1 MLMKRLT
8 KMRQRQKGMS
18 SFGWI
23 AVAGI
28 FGFLVITFFK
38 VFPFYYDNYKV
49 KSTLEALQLDTTI
62 DPKSK
67 RAIWD
72 SLNKRLY
79 INEVRNIQKEHV
91 TMVRKDGKTTVTVT
105 YRIEDEFIGNLFIG
119 GSFVESIVID
129 R

>member
-1 MLMKRLT
+1 MKRLT
-8 KMRQRQKGMS
+8 NLRNRQRGMS

-28 FGFLVITFFK
+28 FGFLLITFFK
-38 VFPFYYDNYKV
+38 VFPMYYGNFKV
-49 KSTLEALQLDTTI
+49 KSAMEALQLDTTI
-62 DPKSK
+62 DAKSK
-67 RAIWD
+67 RALWD
-72 SLNKRLY
+72 SLSKRLY
-79 INEVRNIQKEHV
+79 INEVRNIRKEHV

-105 YRIEDEFIGNLFIG
+105 YEERDNYIGNLFIG

>member
-1 MLMKRLT
+1 
-8 KMRQRQKGMS
+8 MRQRQKGMS

-38 VFPFYYDNYKV
+38 VFPLYYDNFKV
-49 KSTLEALQLDTTI
+49 KTSLEALQQDTEI
-62 DPKSK
+62 DSKSK
-67 RAIWD
+67 RAIWE
-72 SLNKRLY
+72 SLQKRLY
-79 INEVRNIQKEHV
+79 INEVRSIQKEHV
-91 TMVRKDGKTTVTVT
+91 TMERKDGKTTVTIT
-105 YRIEDEFIGNLFIG
+105 YEQRDDYIGNLFIG

>member
-1 MLMKRLT
+1 
-8 KMRQRQKGMS
+8 MS

-38 VFPFYYDNYKV
+38 VFPMYYDNYKV
-49 KSTLEALQLDTTI
+49 KTALEALQHDAAI

-67 RAIWD
+67 RAIWK
-72 SLNKRLY
+72 SLQKRLY
-79 INEVRNIQKEHV
+79 INEVRNIQSEHV
-91 TMVRKDGKTTVTVT
+91 TMVRKDSKTTVTVT
-105 YRIEDEFIGNLFIG
+105 YRIEDEYIGNLFIG